1 MRQDHAGHRAP
12 LFKGAEQPSI
22 DRADIVIVGNG
33 IAGLTA
39 AIQARSFEPDARIAI
54 ISDQNHPT
62 INTPALKQF
71 AVGKL
76 TREQLLAYP
85 PGTERQ
91 ERIHLIHARVEKI
104 NAQSKSVVLANGS
117 AFGYGTLLVATGSTP
132 TALPPQLPG
141 RDFDGVLTLHRL
153 QDYLDLRRRLPEIE
167 EAVVIGGGAHACETV
182 MGLLHW
188 GIHVHW
194 LIRSPVLL
202 PRMLDETASEMV
214 LEGIRQAGAAVYT
227 STEVVGIVGRVGSVI
242 GVVTNHQQFIP
253 CQLVVA
259 CTGTKPV
266 TTLAKHCD
274 LPLKHENGILVDDH
288 LRSSV
293 RDIYVAGDVAAL
305 KNPLT
310 GQYEPRAQW
319 YAAVE
324 QGRMAGAMMTGH
336 REAVRPFGVPWH
348 ATHLGDLS
356 MLYVGNPLQSPP
368 GAYVLTDTSRGG
380 YRRLLLQGERL
391 IGYLALGP
399 MQPDSLAI
407 KRIIDEELPVRD
419 ILKGLLK
426 GEFDARQYLTRRRT
440 YTAQDLVTS
449 GRLAS
454 IKPPTVQTTT
464 QTTPEPAPATRSL
477 APAAEAPQLEPRL
490 PTTEQLPPLSTGPVV
505 APAPQRAPVP
515 APAGNAASRYPIVHE
530 EEEIS
535 PFTGTLPALPE
546 QEQGQTGTRLN
557 SGSLPARPGQERGG
571 RRNLWAYSDPALPA
585 FPRQTPAQR
594 QQVRSYNQQ
603 REGGR

>member
-104 NAQSKSVVLANGS
+104 NAQSKSVILANGS
-117 AFGYGTLLVATGSTP
+117 AFGYGALLVATGSTP
-132 TALPPQLPG
+132 TALPSQLPG

-153 QDYLDLRRRLPEIE
+153 QDYLDLRRRLSEVE

-194 LIRSPVLL
+194 LIRSAVLL

-214 LEGIRQAGAAVYT
+214 LERIRQAGVTVYT
-227 STEVVGIVGRVGSVI
+227 STEVIGIVGRVGSVI

-324 QGRMAGAMMTGH
+324 QGRMAGAMITGH

-356 MLYVGNPLQSPP
+356 MLYVGNPLQSPS

-391 IGYLALGP
+391 IGYLSLGP

-454 IKPPTVQTTT
+454 VKPPTVQTAA

-477 APAAEAPQLEPRL
+477 APAAEAAQLEPRL
-490 PTTEQLPPLSTGPVV
+490 PTTEQLPPLSTGPVL
-505 APAPQRAPVP
+505 APQRAPVA
-515 APAGNAASRYPIVHE
+515 APAGNAGPRYPIVHE

-546 QEQGQTGTRLN
+546 QGQGRGQPGTRLN
-557 SGSLPARPGQERGG
+557 SGSLPSRPEQERGG

-585 FPRQTPAQR
+585 FPRQSPAQR
-594 QQVRSYNQQ
+594 QQVRAYNEQ

>member
-1 MRQDHAGHRAP
+1 M
-12 LFKGAEQPSI
+12 FKGTEPPSI

-39 AIQARSFEPDARIAI
+39 AIQARSFEPDARIVI
-54 ISDQNHPT
+54 ITDQNHPT

-104 NAQSKSVVLANGS
+104 NAQSKSVTLANGNS
-117 AFGYGTLLVATGSTP
+117 FGYGSLLLATGSTP
-132 TALPPQLPG
+132 TALPASLPG

-153 QDYLDLRRRLPEIE
+153 QDYLDLRRRLPEVE

-182 MGLLHW
+182 MCLLHW

-194 LIRSPVLL
+194 LIRSAVLL

-214 LEGIRQAGAAVYT
+214 LERIRQAGASVYT
-227 STEVVGIVGRVGSVI
+227 STEVVGIVGRMGSVI
-242 GVVTNHQQFIP
+242 GVVTNQQQFIP

-266 TTLAKHCD
+266 TELAKHCD

-310 GQYEPRAQW
+310 GRYEPRAQW

-368 GAYVLTDTSRGG
+368 GSYVLTDTSRGG

-391 IGYLALGP
+391 IGYLSLGP

-407 KRIIDEELPVRD
+407 KRLIDEELPVRD

-426 GEFDARQYLTRRRT
+426 GEFDARQYLSRRRT

-449 GRLAS
+449 GRLTS
-454 IKPPTVQTTT
+454 VKPAAIQT
-464 QTTPEPAPATRSL
+464 QPQLQQTPEPMPAVRSSTPAPVAR
-477 APAAEAPQLEPRL
+477 AAQPAPRL
-490 PTTEQLPPLSTGPVV
+490 PTTEQLPPLSTGPVGT
-505 APAPQRAPVP
+505 PQRSQTSMSA
-515 APAGNAASRYPIVHE
+515 ASASRYSILRE

-535 PFTGTLPALPE
+535 PFTGSLPALPE
-546 QEQGQTGTRLN
+546 PGQGGPRLNSGNLPAQQEQGQ
-557 SGSLPARPGQERGG
+557 GG

-585 FPRQTPAQR
+585 FPRRSPAQR
-594 QQVRSYNQQ
+594 QHVRSYSERQ
-603 REGGR
+603 EGGR

>member
-12 LFKGAEQPSI
+12 FFKGTEQPSI

-39 AIQARSFEPDARIAI
+39 ALQARSFEPDARIAI

-104 NAQSKSVVLANGS
+104 SAQSKSVTLANGS
-117 AFGYGTLLVATGSTP
+117 AFGYGALLLATGSTP
-132 TALPPQLPG
+132 TALPSHLPG

-153 QDYLDLRRRLPEIE
+153 QDYLDLRRRLPEVE

-182 MGLLHW
+182 MCLLHW

-194 LIRSPVLL
+194 LIRSAVLL

-214 LEGIRQAGAAVYT
+214 LERIRQAGATVYT
-227 STEVVGIVGRVGSVI
+227 STEVIGIVGRVGSVI

-310 GQYEPRAQW
+310 GQYEPRALW

-368 GAYVLTDTSRGG
+368 GSYVLTDTGRGG

-391 IGYLALGP
+391 IGYLSLGP

-426 GEFDARQYLTRRRT
+426 GEFDARQYLTRQRT

-454 IKPPTVQTTT
+454 VKPSPVQATA
-464 QTTPEPAPATRSL
+464 QTTPEPAPAARGP
-477 APAAEAPQLEPRL
+477 APATAAAQLEPRL
-490 PTTEQLPPLSTGPVV
+490 PTTEQLPPISTGPVATPQH
-505 APAPQRAPVP
+505 APAS
-515 APAGNAASRYPIVHE
+515 APAAHAGSRYPILHE

-546 QEQGQTGTRLN
+546 QGQGQAGRRLN
-557 SGSLPARPGQERGG
+557 SGNLPSRQEQGRGG
-571 RRNLWAYSDPALPA
+571 RRNLWAYSDPVLPA
-585 FPRQTPAQR
+585 FPRQSPAQM
-594 QQVRSYNQQ
+594 QHSRSYSEK

>member
-1 MRQDHAGHRAP
+1 MRQEYAGHRAP

-39 AIQARSFEPDARIAI
+39 AIQARSFEPEARIAI
-54 ISDQNHPT
+54 ITDQNHPT

-76 TREQLLAYP
+76 SREQLLAYP

-104 NAQSKSVVLANGS
+104 NAQSKSVTLANGS
-117 AFGYGTLLVATGSTP
+117 SFGYGTLLLATGSTP
-132 TALPPQLPG
+132 TALPAQLPG

-153 QDYLDLRRRLPEIE
+153 QDYLDLRRRLPEVE

-182 MGLLHW
+182 MCLLHW

-194 LIRSPVLL
+194 LIRSAVLL

-214 LEGIRQAGAAVYT
+214 LERVRQAGATVYT

-259 CTGTKPV
+259 CTGTRPV
-266 TTLAKHCD
+266 TGLAKQCD

-368 GAYVLTDTSRGG
+368 GAYVLTDNSRGG

-391 IGYLALGP
+391 IGYLSLGP
-399 MQPDSLAI
+399 MQPDSLSI

-426 GEFDARQYLTRRRT
+426 GEFDARQYLTRRRS
-440 YTAQDLVTS
+440 YSAQDLVTS
-449 GRLAS
+449 GHLAS
-454 IKPPTVQTTT
+454 VKPATVR
-464 QTTPEPAPATRSL
+464 TTPEPAPASHSS
-477 APAAEAPQLEPRL
+477 APAAQTARSEPRL
-490 PTTEQLPPLSTGPVV
+490 PTTDQLPPISPRPEAL
-505 APAPQRAPVP
+505 PQRGPLSVP
-515 APAGNAASRYPIVHE
+515 ALSQSKSNHYPILRE

-546 QEQGQTGTRLN
+546 QGQGGTRSN
-557 SGSLPARPGQERGG
+557 SGSLPARQEQGQGR

-585 FPRQTPAQR
+585 FPGQSPAQA
-594 QQVRSYNQQ
+594 QHVRPYSER

>member
-12 LFKGAEQPSI
+12 LFKGSEPPSI

-39 AIQARSFEPDARIAI
+39 AIQARSFEPDARIVI
-54 ISDQNHPT
+54 ITDQNHPT

-104 NAQSKSVVLANGS
+104 NAQGKFVTLANGS
-117 AFGYGTLLVATGSTP
+117 AFGYGSLLLATGSTP
-132 TALPPQLPG
+132 TALPAHLPG

-153 QDYLDLRRRLPEIE
+153 QDYLDLRRRLPEVE

-182 MGLLHW
+182 MCLLHW

-194 LIRSPVLL
+194 LIRSAGLL

-214 LEGIRQAGAAVYT
+214 LERIRQAGASVYT
-227 STEVVGIVGRVGSVI
+227 STEVVGIVGRMGSVI

-266 TTLAKHCD
+266 TDLAKHCD

-310 GQYEPRAQW
+310 GRYEPRAQW

-324 QGRMAGAMMTGH
+324 QGRLAGAMMTGH
-336 REAVRPFGVPWH
+336 REAARPFGVPWH

-368 GAYVLTDTSRGG
+368 GSYVLTDTSRGG

-391 IGYLALGP
+391 IGYLSLGP

-426 GEFDARQYLTRRRT
+426 GEFDARQYLSRRRT
-440 YTAQDLVTS
+440 YSAQDLVTS

-454 IKPPTVQTTT
+454 VKPSPIQH
-464 QTTPEPAPATRSL
+464 QYQQTPESIPAVRSSE
-477 APAAEAPQLEPRL
+477 PAAEAAQPAPRL
-490 PTTEQLPPLSTGPVV
+490 PTTEQLPPISTGPSLV
-505 APAPQRAPVP
+505 PQRAPTSQP
-515 APAGNAASRYPIVHE
+515 AASAPRYPILRE

-535 PFTGTLPALPE
+535 PFTGSLPALPE
-546 QEQGQTGTRLN
+546 HGQGGTRLN
-557 SGSLPARPGQERGG
+557 SGSLPASQEQGQGG

-585 FPRQTPAQR
+585 FSRRSPAQT
-594 QQVRSYNQQ
+594 QHVRSYRERQ
-603 REGGR
+603 EGGR